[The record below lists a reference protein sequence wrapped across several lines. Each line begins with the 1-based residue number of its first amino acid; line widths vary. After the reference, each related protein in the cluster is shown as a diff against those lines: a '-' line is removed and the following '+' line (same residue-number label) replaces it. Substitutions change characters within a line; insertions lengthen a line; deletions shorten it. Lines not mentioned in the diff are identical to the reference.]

1 MPTAAARAVAE
12 LYERSAEFVR
22 ARERHEVA
30 EHFEDRKN
38 LVTRLD
44 VEILLVTT
52 TRTTDEGRGKR
63 QLPSDLGNQQPAR

>member
-52 TRTTDEGRGKR
+52 TRTIEEGRGKR

>member
-1 MPTAAARAVAE
+1 GLQGFSSQGWSRPVPSLTTTSTCAPAAAAASV
-12 LYERSAEFVR
+12 
-22 ARERHEVA
+22 
-30 EHFEDRKN
+30 EDRKN

-52 TRTTDEGRGKR
+52 TRTIEEGRGKR